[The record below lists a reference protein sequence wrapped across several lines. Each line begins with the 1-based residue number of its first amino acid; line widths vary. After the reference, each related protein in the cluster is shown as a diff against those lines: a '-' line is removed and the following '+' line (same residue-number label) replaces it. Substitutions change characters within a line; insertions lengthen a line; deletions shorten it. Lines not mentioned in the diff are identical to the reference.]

1 MPVKRSKNQV
11 RVWNFNKMS
20 F

>member
-1 MPVKRSKNQV
+1 MPVKRSKDQV
-11 RVWNFNKMS
+11 RVSKLKKVS